1 MTSMYCMSIQTLI
14 SKTDMK
20 NELIKLADHLDKKGL
35 HAEANYLDALIK
47 RAEALEKRAGLTK
60 TAGIF
65 DSTDKQRLKDVY
77 DMVYSLHTESFKL
90 PLE

>member
-1 MTSMYCMSIQTLI
+1 
-14 SKTDMK
+14 MK

-65 DSTDKQRLKDVY
+65 DNTDRVLLRAIAKATDAVHPAFW
-77 DMVYSLHTESFKL
+77 DNE
-90 PLE
+90 